1 MALKKDI
8 VFVSDN
14 KLYWVD
20 HASETIEVADLDGSN
35 RQKVTQLSNEADP
48 FAVTLWGD
56 YLYWSDW

>member
-1 MALKKDI
+1 M
-8 VFVSDN
+8 FFSDN